1 MSRVVAS
8 AAYHEGRRVAD
19 VPVEEAGAWAAREG
33 HFVWIGLLEPDE
45 ALLRRVQEQF
55 ALHEL
60 ALEDA
65 LHAHQRPKI
74 EVYGDALFLVLR
86 TARLTDGRIHFGET
100 HVFAGRNYVVTVR
113 HGASST
119 YSPVRTRAESAPELL
134 RHGVDFVLYAV
145 MDFVVD
151 CYFPV
156 LDALE
161 ADVAR
166 LEERLLNRP
175 PTQTEVERIAHVRR
189 DLERLRRAASPL
201 TEVCSRLERFSLPMI
216 DEEMHPYFRD
226 VYDHVLR
233 VNESVVS
240 LRELLSFAFEASMM
254 LASARQNDVTR
265 KLAAW
270 AAILAVPTAVAGIYG
285 MNFKTM
291 PELEWTFGY
300 PMALGI
306 IVTTCG
312 LLYWRFKRIGWL

>member
-19 VPVEEAGAWAAREG
+19 VPVEEAGAWAARDG
-33 HFVWIGLLEPDE
+33 HFVWVGLLEPDE

-100 HVFAGRNYVVTVR
+100 HVFAGSNYVVTVR
-113 HGASST
+113 HGASAT
-119 YSPVRTRAESAPELL
+119 YSPVRARAESAPKLL

-145 MDFVVD
+145 MDYVVD

-161 ADVAR
+161 ADVGR
-166 LEERLLNRP
+166 MEQRLLLRP
-175 PTQTEVERIAHVRR
+175 PTSGEVERIAHLRR

-201 TEVCSRLERFSLPMI
+201 LEVCSRLERFPLPMI

-226 VYDHVLR
+226 VYDHVIR

-285 MNFKTM
+285 MNFEHM
-291 PELEWTFGY
+291 PELKWAFGY
-300 PMALGI
+300 PMALALI
-306 IVTTCG
+306 AAVCG
-312 LLYWRFKRIGWL
+312 VLYWRFKRIGWL